1 MNDILITD
9 AQITSWVSAYLWPLF
24 RISSFF
30 AIVPIFGSRTIT
42 YRVRVAFAIII
53 TILIAPL
60 LPDMPDLVAPGLA
73 NYLIIIEEII
83 FGLVMGFIV
92 LGLVQLFVIAGQ
104 SISMQMGLGFASM
117 LDPANGIN
125 VAVLSSWYLTMV
137 SLMFL
142 ALNGHLVVLEVL
154 LDSFFIRPVASG
166 FLIQDSWVQL
176 ANWGSWIFSS
186 SLSISLP
193 AVVALLLINLTFG
206 IMTRAAPQ
214 LNVFALGFPVTMI
227 CGIAIIF
234 VTYSHIL
241 PLLREYLQTTVDF
254 MDIIVDG

>member
-9 AQITSWVSAYLWPLF
+9 AQMTTWVSSFLWPFF

-30 AIVPIFGSRTIT
+30 AIVPIFGSRSIT
-42 YRVRVAFAIII
+42 YRVRIAFAFVI
-53 TILIAPL
+53 TVLVAPL
-60 LPDMPDLVAPGLA
+60 IPDVPDLIAPGLA
-73 NYLIIIEEII
+73 NYLVILEEMV

-92 LGLVQLFVIAGQ
+92 LGMVQVFVVAGQ
-104 SISMQMGLGFASM
+104 AISMQMGLGFASM

-137 SLMFL
+137 SLMFI
-142 ALNGHLVVLEVL
+142 ALNGHLVVFETLM
-154 LDSFFIRPVASG
+154 DSFYLRPIGSG
-166 FLIQDSWVQL
+166 FFNEQTWMQL
-176 ANWGSWIFSS
+176 SNWGTWVFSA

-206 IMTRAAPQ
+206 VMTRAAPQ

-241 PLLREYLQTTVDF
+241 PLLREYLQTTLDF
-254 MDIIVDG
+254 MDQMHDG